1 MLLTAITTLIPNSR
15 QRQGPLF
22 SSHNKTIEQDLSKY
36 NFKEAFFK
44 HLLHGEGFHML
55 IKVLDYSSVP
65 PRSNEM
71 KMTFQARDVL
81 LLQIGGKS
89 VL

>member
-1 MLLTAITTLIPNSR
+1 
-15 QRQGPLF
+15 
-22 SSHNKTIEQDLSKY
+22 
-36 NFKEAFFK
+36 
-44 HLLHGEGFHML
+44 ML

-65 PRSNEM
+65 PRRNEM